1 MDWLLVDGCYLA
13 AAKLI
18 NNTLLNFVFRLLTS
32 IILGTVI
39 NCVLTLWIGAAII
52 DISLLVNIALKNS
65 GITG

>member
-39 NCVLTLWIGAAII
+39 NRVLTLWIGAAII
-52 DISLLVNIALKNS
+52 DISLLVNSALKNS